1 MKRPSHAN
9 APARHVAAPA
19 AGAPSTLD
27 ALTGLRGVAA
37 MWVLAFHLRH
47 VSVSLFSGRDGFATR
62 LADAGL
68 LGVDLFFVLS
78 GFVLGWTWLERFRSP
93 TFATFGRFVALR
105 LARLWPVHLALL
117 AVLAT
122 VVVFGARVGVRVRP
136 PEAFRAGDLV
146 QQLLL
151 VHAFG
156 ASRPA
161 WNVVSW
167 SISAE
172 WAAYLAFPA
181 IAALVVRLRTP
192 RAALGT
198 AALALL
204 VGELGRA
211 WLHRGAIDLAYHGAL
226 LRVGGPVVAGVALAR
241 VRVLRVERAR
251 GLGVDAPA
259 AARAGRLARAAAIV
273 VASVVVVLLGV
284 RGPTPLVI
292 PLFAIL
298 VYALA
303 AIPAARAGLL
313 GASPMQRLGELSY
326 SLYMVQGVS
335 VFALGK
341 LAAVDRFVGAPLSA
355 RLSVLAVHLF
365 GTIALAI
372 ALRTLVE
379 EPARKALRR
388 APERPREAPA
398 RPRAPIGAE
407 VVEEGPT

>member
-1 MKRPSHAN
+1 MQGPSHAN
-9 APARHVAAPA
+9 APVCAHAAPA
-19 AGAPSTLD
+19 PATLD

-37 MWVLAFHLRH
+37 IWVLAFHLRH
-47 VSVSLFSGRDGFATR
+47 VFVSLFPGRDGFALR

-78 GFVLGWTWLERFRSP
+78 GFVLGWTWLERFRRP
-93 TFATFGRFVALR
+93 TLATFGRFVALR

-117 AVLAT
+117 AVLAA
-122 VVVFGARVGVRVRP
+122 VLVLGARLGVRVRP

-146 QQLLL
+146 QQVLL
-151 VHAFG
+151 VHAWG

-181 IAALVVRLRTP
+181 IAAFVVRLRTP
-192 RAALGT
+192 RAALAL

-211 WLHRGAIDLAYHGAL
+211 SLYGSAVDLAYQGAL
-226 LRVGGPVVAGVALAR
+226 LRVGGPFVAGVALAR
-241 VRVLRVERAR
+241 VRALRVASATG
-251 GLGVDAPA
+251 GLGVAATSARARFFALGA
-259 AARAGRLARAAAIV
+259 AAVGVGVLGARGA
-273 VASVVVVLLGV
+273 
-284 RGPTPLVI
+284 TPLVI
-292 PLFAIL
+292 PLFAIV

-303 AIPAARAGLL
+303 AAPSEHARRPALL
-313 GASPMQRLGELSY
+313 SSTAMRRLGELSY

-341 LAAVDRFVGAPLSA
+341 IAAADRFVGAPLFTRA
-355 RLSVLAVHLF
+355 AVLAAHVV
-365 GTIALAI
+365 GTTALAI
-372 ALRTLVE
+372 ALQTLVE
-379 EPARKALRR
+379 EPARRALRR
-388 APERPREAPA
+388 RLERPREASP
-398 RPRAPIGAE
+398 GASP
-407 VVEEGPT
+407 GASGAKLADAGQA